1 MREAEMNV
9 ADALLVVGFRHRIRE
24 PDLYAGLAR
33 FGEILGQPIDEG
45 AFRDAIS
52 AAIAAGQIHD
62 PVRLP
67 PGALQCHW
75 HLELTPK
82 GVDKARALL
91 SSAEALPKEL

>member
-1 MREAEMNV
+1 MNL
-9 ADALLVVGFRHRIRE
+9 ADTLLVVSFRHRIRE
-24 PDLYAGLAR
+24 PDIYAGLAR
-33 FGEILGQPIDEG
+33 FGEILGHDVDEG
-45 AFRDAIS
+45 EFRDAVS

-82 GVDKARALL
+82 GVVKARTLL
-91 SSAEALPKEL
+91 ASAEASPKQS